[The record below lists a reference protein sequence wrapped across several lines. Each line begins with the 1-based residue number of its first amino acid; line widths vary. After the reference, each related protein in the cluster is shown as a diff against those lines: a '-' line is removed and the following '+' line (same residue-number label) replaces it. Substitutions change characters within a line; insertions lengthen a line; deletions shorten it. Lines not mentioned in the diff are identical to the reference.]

1 MSEKTLKF
9 GNAEVYKK
17 KKKKKKK
24 IASKKQ
30 IALSLVD
37 INKVVISDKFK
48 QNDKGSKYF
57 ICYKNDDI
65 FRPF

>member
-1 MSEKTLKF
+1 MLKLIIII
-9 GNAEVYKK
+9 KK
-17 KKKKKKK
+17 KEK

-30 IALSLVD
+30 IALNSVD

-48 QNDKGSKYF
+48 QSDKGSKYF
-57 ICYKNDDI
+57 ICYKDSDI